1 MAEGVEEGASTGL
14 VDTFDE
20 VPERPGRAADRPAYV
35 ILTFDAFR
43 EMEADAML
51 QRVSASESDIAA
63 GRVRR
68 GSADDLMAELAEE

>member
-1 MAEGVEEGASTGL
+1 MAEGPVCL
-14 VDTFDE
+14 I
-20 VPERPGRAADRPAYV
+20 RNNHPAYV

-43 EMEADAML
+43 EMEADATL